1 MPLPI
6 VILVRTI
13 GPRYPDDLGQVVG
26 QTPQKFQLSG
36 EAFFGLLRF
45 DHGCLGG
52 GALLRRDNPL
62 YTARIVLPGRHC
74 RCRNSNAEFTLAPAS
89 CPGISRFR
97 NGRQILPPTSLSGA
111 PRTSSY

>member
-52 GALLRRDNPL
+52 GALCQHDNPSL
-62 YTARIVLPGRHC
+62 CSKNCSSWP
-74 RCRNSNAEFTLAPAS
+74 TLSMPK
-89 CPGISRFR
+89 
-97 NGRQILPPTSLSGA
+97 
-111 PRTSSY
+111 